1 MNKALKIVLI
11 ILGTFV
17 GIFMLLAAIV
27 SPIAKIVIE
36 KNSKTWTSRQIV
48 MDDLSVNL
56 YTGSVCAEGIVMKE
70 DDDTTDFV
78 RFDTL
83 SVSINYLK
91 LIGKEVDVRHITLA
105 KPKVLL
111 VQKDSTFNFSSII
124 KFYSTP
130 DEEKEDEVVEENST
144 PWKIGLYNIRLS
156 NGELLFQDEAH
167 QSSWNLKDLNL
178 AIPGIYFS
186 GQSTDAGLSF
196 NFAEGGEIATQ
207 AKYNMESSRYDI
219 SVKLT
224 NFALKNIL
232 PYAKDFVKI
241 SDLKGNFEG

>member
-36 KNSKTWTSRQIV
+36 KNSKIWTSRQIV

-70 DDDTTDFV
+70 DDDTTDLV

-91 LIGKEVDVRHITLA
+91 LIGKDVDIRHITLV
-105 KPKVLL
+105 KPK
-111 VQKDSTFNFSSII
+111 F
-124 KFYSTP
+124 
-130 DEEKEDEVVEENST
+130 
-144 PWKIGLYNIRLS
+144 LS
-156 NGELLFQDEAH
+156 
-167 QSSWNLKDLNL
+167 
-178 AIPGIYFS
+178 
-186 GQSTDAGLSF
+186 DAGTKRIPAPCNGVYTIF
-196 NFAEGGEIATQ
+196 
-207 AKYNMESSRYDI
+207 I
-219 SVKLT
+219 S
-224 NFALKNIL
+224 
-232 PYAKDFVKI
+232 
-241 SDLKGNFEG
+241 